1 MVKRQLSTTMS
12 WGVVLTQFV
21 GVASLFWAPL
31 ACLTAR
37 VVWQQPLSMRHIK
50 VWENLES
57 KPRSL
62 PRFTRDTVPDNDR
75 HNSLNHLCTEVLGAS
90 IYEGHELVNIR
101 SSAPLIHSL
110 SQVRGLC
117 VVRDTTAT
125 SGFKLVTQCIR
136 PLMHQSSIVHKKNKT
151 MVCVCVF
158 FPAFGL

>member
-1 MVKRQLSTTMS
+1 M
-12 WGVVLTQFV
+12 LTQFV

-62 PRFTRDTVPDNDR
+62 PRFTRDAVPDSDR

-90 IYEGHELVNIR
+90 IYEGHELVKIR

-110 SQVRGLC
+110 SQVRGLR
-117 VVRDTTAT
+117 VVRDRTET
-125 SGFKLVTQCIR
+125 SGFKLVT
-136 PLMHQSSIVHKKNKT
+136 HS
-151 MVCVCVF
+151 
-158 FPAFGL
+158 AFDL